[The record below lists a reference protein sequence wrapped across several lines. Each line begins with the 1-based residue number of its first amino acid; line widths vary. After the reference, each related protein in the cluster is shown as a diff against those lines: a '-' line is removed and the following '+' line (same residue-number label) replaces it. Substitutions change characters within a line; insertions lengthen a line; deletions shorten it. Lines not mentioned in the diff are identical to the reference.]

1 MHVSVVDLAIPVGSV
16 VRTCDVIRFLTGA
29 GCNQTLGP
37 WGDMA
42 HGKITTLGGSPG
54 SLWGSPGSLRGSP
67 GSLWGSPGSLWGSP
81 GSLWGSQDLCGVS
94 PGPLCGGPVSKS
106 AHSF

>member
-1 MHVSVVDLAIPVGSV
+1 MHVWVVDLAIPVGSV

-54 SLWGSPGSLRGSP
+54 SLWGSPGSL
-67 GSLWGSPGSLWGSP
+67 
-81 GSLWGSQDLCGVS
+81 WGSQDLCGVS